1 MDSREQQ
8 IIDSWQERARAYQEL
23 TERWSI
29 FGRLAERLIDLLP
42 SPLEGPV
49 IDLAA
54 GAGLLSARLLQRHP
68 QAQVYLVEPAEAM
81 LELAVRRIGNR
92 SIGHAQVS
100 ATQMDRVPIR
110 AGAVLCSAAVHLVDE
125 TAVFPSVARV
135 LKPGG
140 LFIFNLWWHSWEST
154 AHIDPGP
161 RWRALLEQAMAE
173 LGETATLPAPT
184 RPRIRTRHGFSQ
196 AGQRAGLD
204 TIHTQTDTDRLP
216 LGFFLDFTAM
226 ASDFLA
232 YVSPS
237 RRAMVLRA
245 ARARANAEV
254 RIQTTRFVLQKRA
267 ARP

>member
-42 SPLEGPV
+42 SPVEGPL

-54 GAGLLSARLLQRHP
+54 GAGLLSARLLHRHP

-81 LELAVRRIGNR
+81 LELAVRRIGSR
-92 SIGHAQVS
+92 SIGHARVS
-100 ATQMDRVPIR
+100 AAQLDRVPIR
-110 AGAVLCSAAVHLVDE
+110 AGAVLCSAAAHLVDE
-125 TAVFPSVARV
+125 TEVFPSVARV

-140 LFIFNLWWHSWEST
+140 LFIFNLWWHSWEPT

-161 RWRALLEQAMAE
+161 RWRAVLEQAMAE
-173 LGETATLPAPT
+173 LGEAAALPAPSQ
-184 RPRIRTRHGFSQ
+184 PRIRTRHGFSR
-196 AGQRAGLD
+196 AGQGAGLD
-204 TIHTQTDTDRLP
+204 MLHTQTDTDRLP

-226 ASDFLA
+226 APDFLA
-232 YVSPS
+232 DLSES
-237 RRAMVLRA
+237 RRAVVLRT

-254 RIQTTRFVLQKRA
+254 RIQTTRFVLQKRGA
-267 ARP
+267 DP